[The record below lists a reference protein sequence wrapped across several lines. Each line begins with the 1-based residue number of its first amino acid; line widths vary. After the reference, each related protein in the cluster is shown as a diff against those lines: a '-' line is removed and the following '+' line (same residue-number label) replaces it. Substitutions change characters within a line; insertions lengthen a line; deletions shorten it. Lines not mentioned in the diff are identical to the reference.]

1 MSDSVYENYPP
12 YLNPAQKEFLVQT
25 VKDWATQNGLMVRPA
40 PTFISKDS
48 NPYGVLATNAPVTL
62 FPSPFPKSSF
72 EEAKA
77 LQTVYNKL
85 YAAITC
91 NKEWI
96 GKIMEDLIDVDD
108 FISNLWKVHITVQEE
123 GYAQTLSLGLYR
135 SDYMAHSPSGS
146 TSPQLKQVEFNTI
159 SSSFGGL
166 SSLVTSLHSELLNSP
181 PGHPLAYPQHPL
193 LTSGAVPE
201 NTAVETLSAG
211 LATAHT
217 AYGPSKSNPK
227 LPTCILF
234 VVQENERNIFDQ
246 LALSRQLTKV
256 HKIPVFRLLSSEV
269 LDHTSIPDSNPARPL
284 IYHPPYFPS
293 GTEFEV
299 TTVYL
304 RCFYTPT
311 DYNSPRDW
319 QARTHLERSASI
331 KCPTV
336 LNQLAGSK
344 IIQQVLATTTGP
356 DHLTS
361 FLPDTPEPLISRLR
375 ATFAPQYD
383 LSLDGQGRALALNP
397 ETASNHVLKPQREG
411 GGNNIYKTAIP
422 DFLRSIPENEWK
434 RWILMELIHPPAAA
448 KNVALR
454 SDGEVLAGGV
464 IGELGVYGTILWDQ
478 AGGEVLHNEQGGWLM
493 RTKAEGVNE
502 GGVATGFSSLD
513 SIVLF

>member
-1 MSDSVYENYPP
+1 MTESVYTNYPP
-12 YLNPAQKEFLVQT
+12 TLNPAQKDFLVRT
-25 VKDWATQNGLMVRPA
+25 VKDWATQNGLVVRPA
-40 PTFISKDS
+40 PTFVLKEAD
-48 NPYGVLATNAPVTL
+48 PHGVLATNAPVTL
-62 FPSPFPKSSF
+62 FPSPFPRTCF

-77 LQTVYNKL
+77 LQTLYNKL

-91 NKEWI
+91 NVQWI

-108 FISNLWKVHITVQEE
+108 FISNLWKVHLAVQKE
-123 GYAQTLSLGLYR
+123 GYAQTLSLGLFR
-135 SDYMAHSPSGS
+135 SDYMAHSPSTS
-146 TSPQLKQVEFNTI
+146 TTPELKQVEFNTI

-166 SSLVTSLHSELLNSP
+166 SSLVASLHSELLDSP
-181 PGHPLAYPQHPL
+181 PGSPIAYPSHPL
-193 LTSGAVPE
+193 LKSKAIPE

-217 AYGPSKSNPK
+217 AYGPSKSQPQ

-256 HKIPVFRLLSSEV
+256 HKIPVFRLISSEI
-269 LDHTSIPDSNPARPL
+269 LDHTHIPSSNPLRPL
-284 IYHPPYFPS
+284 LYRPPHAEES
-293 GTEFEV
+293 HFEV

-304 RCFYTPT
+304 RSFYTPT
-311 DYNSPRDW
+311 DYKSNRDW
-319 QARTHLERSASI
+319 EARTHLERSAAI

-336 LNQLAGSK
+336 LNQLSGSK
-344 IIQQVLATTTGP
+344 IVQQVLATTTGP
-356 DHLTS
+356 DHLST
-361 FLPDTPEPLISRLR
+361 FLADTNPSLISRLR

-383 LSLDGQGRALALNP
+383 LSLSGKGRELALNP
-397 ETASNHVLKPQREG
+397 STASNHVLKPQREG

-422 DFLRSIPENEWK
+422 DFLNSISENEWK

-448 KNVALR
+448 KNIALR

-478 AGGEVLHNEQGGWLM
+478 NDGKILHNEQGGWLM